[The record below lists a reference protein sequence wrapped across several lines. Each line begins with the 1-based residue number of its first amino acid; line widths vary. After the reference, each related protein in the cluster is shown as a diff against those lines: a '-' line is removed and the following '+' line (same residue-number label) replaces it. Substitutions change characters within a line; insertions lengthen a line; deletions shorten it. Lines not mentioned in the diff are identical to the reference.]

1 MRGHVE
7 AQAAMFSYFSP
18 ESRVPKE
25 HPLRS
30 IKAYADELLRALS
43 RQFEQM
49 YAKTGRPSIPPERL
63 LKATL
68 LMALYSVRSE
78 RLMCEALD
86 YNILFRWFLDMN
98 LEEPSLDQ
106 SNFSRLRQRLVEH
119 DVARGF
125 FDSVVKRARH
135 EQLLSDDH
143 FTVDGTLIEAW
154 ASLKSFRRKDR
165 SDNDPGSDGMVDFKG
180 EKRTNATHESSSD
193 PDAKLM
199 RKGLGKEAK
208 LSYGEHVLM
217 ENRHGF
223 CVDVIITAATAKET
237 DAACAMLERQRRK
250 GRRPATLGGDKGYHE
265 QGFIAWLRQHGI
277 IPHVALNAARPT
289 TGVDR
294 RTTRQRSY
302 EISQR
307 KRKLVEQIFGW
318 KKTVGGLRKTRVR
331 GMAKNQCQ
339 AYLTAAAYN
348 LLRMSRLRP
357 IMG

>member
-7 AQAAMFSYFSP
+7 AQASMFSYFSP
-18 ESRVPKE
+18 ESRVPSE

-30 IKAYADELLRALS
+30 IKAYVDELLRGLS
-43 RQFEQM
+43 RQFAQM
-49 YAKTGRPSIPPERL
+49 YAKGGRPSIPPERL

-78 RLMCEALD
+78 RLFCEALD

-98 LEEPSLDQ
+98 LEEASLDQ
-106 SNFSRLRQRLVEH
+106 SNFSRLRTRLVEH
-119 DVARGF
+119 DVARRF
-125 FDSVVKRARH
+125 FDAVVKRA
-135 EQLLSDDH
+135 QQDKLLSDEH

-154 ASLKSFRRKDR
+154 ASLKSFRRKDGG
-165 SDNDPGSDGMVDFKG
+165 DNDPGADGMVDFKG
-180 EKRTNATHESSSD
+180 EKRTNATHESTSD

-208 LSYGEHVLM
+208 LSYAEHVLM
-217 ENRHGF
+217 ENRHGL
-223 CVDVIITAATAKET
+223 CVDVIITAASAKET
-237 DAACAMLERQRRK
+237 DAACAMLQRQRRK
-250 GRRPATLGGDKGYHE
+250 GLRPATVGGDKGYHE
-265 QGFIAWLRQHGI
+265 QGFIAWLRHRRI

-289 TGVDR
+289 KGVDR
-294 RTTRQRSY
+294 RTTRHESY
-302 EISQR
+302 QISQR

-357 IMG
+357 ITG